1 MLGKFIRGLRA
12 KNKLTQEDVA
22 LRLGLSR
29 PTYIEIENGMR
40 DLTVKEADQ
49 LAGIFGIS
57 REDLLD
63 ECDNAIPVKLEE
75 AKGEKAKQTTLRIS
89 VPAKNVTKFKEVL
102 LYVLSKVGSKPN
114 VGETV
119 LYKLLYFIDF
129 DFYEKYEEQLI
140 GATYIKNHYGPTP
153 VEFKA
158 VIEDMIKKEEVD
170 KIKSKYFNHEQRKYL
185 PIRDPDLTKFSAQEL
200 QHIDEVLGRLSDKN
214 ANKLTEYSHD
224 DVPWIIAKENKAID
238 YEAVFYRTPKT
249 SVRNYEQP
257 DQL

>member
-1 MLGKFIRGLRA
+1 MLGKFIRGLSA